1 MTSYQFASF
10 NATTLAA
17 IIPLKNGTFIISSVT
32 LKGIIAELKL
42 YIFLYTHLNYF
53 SAIVV

>member
-10 NATTLAA
+10 NATTLAT